1 MYQVD
6 QLVLSVLSVQFQSFL
21 SLPSLQV
28 FLSDGENKKKT
39 KTLIS
44 SRDLGKLLP
53 CVIITVHQCISP
65 LQDLSCS
72 VIFNKYRWNE
82 IYYCRY
88 SEIMLSLPEG
98 AKCYSACQ
106 QVH

>member
-44 SRDLGKLLP
+44 SRDLSKLLP
-53 CVIITVHQCISP
+53 
-65 LQDLSCS
+65 
-72 VIFNKYRWNE
+72 
-82 IYYCRY
+82 
-88 SEIMLSLPEG
+88 
-98 AKCYSACQ
+98 
-106 QVH
+106 